1 MRWKRE
7 VEGIERRRELAL
19 EQGGAEAVAAQHAQG
34 RLTIRERIDGL
45 LDPGSFREQ
54 GPIAGHSETD
64 ERGELTSF
72 TPANY
77 VLGFGRIDGR
87 PIVVGGEDFT
97 LKGGS
102 PSPAG
107 LRKSV
112 FSEEMALRYRLPLVR
127 FLEGGGGSVPRPAAD
142 GARRA
147 PPPAAPPANS
157 PPRFMSIARLLG
169 EVPVVSAAM
178 GATAGFPAARL
189 VASHFS
195 LMIRDTAQVLIGGPK
210 LVERALGRSMTK
222 EELGGYRV
230 HERSGVVDNVA
241 RDEKHAFELIRQFL
255 SYLPTNIAEAA
266 PVSACEDP
274 RERAEEEL
282 LSIVPRERR
291 KGYKI
296 RRLLELVVDEA
307 SFFELTPGWGRTQ
320 VTGLARMNG
329 QPVGVMANDPHFYA
343 GAMTAD
349 GAQKVRR
356 FIDFC
361 DTFHLPVISFVDEPG
376 FMIGPDA
383 ERDAT
388 IRHGMAALCAL
399 MQSSVP
405 FVSVIVRKVFGVA
418 GAAHF
423 GPGGEVFAWPSAES
437 GALPLEGG
445 VAVAFHRQIAAAP
458 DPEAFRRELEEKL
471 VAQRS
476 PYARGEGF
484 GANDMIDPRQTR
496 AVLCDWVERIQTVL
510 AEHRGP
516 RSYSFR
522 P

>member
-1 MRWKRE
+1 MSWE
-7 VEGIERRRELAL
+7 EEAEGIALRKRRAL
-19 EQGGAEAVAAQHAQG
+19 ELGGPEAVEQQHERG
-34 RLTIRERIDGL
+34 RLTVRERIASLIDA
-45 LDPGSFREQ
+45 GSFREQ
-54 GPIAGHSETD
+54 GPMAGHAETD
-64 ERGELTSF
+64 EDGKLVSF
-72 TPANY
+72 SAANF
-77 VLGFGRIDGR
+77 VLGFARLEGR

-97 LKGGS
+97 QKGGS

-112 FSEEMALRYRLPLVR
+112 FSEEMALRYKIPLVR
-127 FLEGGGGSVPRPAAD
+127 FLEGGGGSVPKPSSSAQRSA
-142 GARRA
+142 
-147 PPPAAPPANS
+147 PPAAPPAS
-157 PPRFMSIARLLG
+157 APPRFMSIARLLG
-169 EVPVVSAAM
+169 EVPVVSTAM

-195 LMIRDTAQVLIGGPK
+195 LMIRETSQVLIGGPK

-230 HERSGVVDNVA
+230 HQASGVVDNVA
-241 RDEKHAFELIRQFL
+241 RDEKHAFELIRSFL
-255 SYLPTNIAEAA
+255 SYLPTNVWQPA
-266 PVSACEDP
+266 PVIESDDP
-274 RERAEEEL
+274 PGREEQDL
-282 LSIVPRERR
+282 VSIVPRERR
-291 KGYKI
+291 KGYKM
-296 RRLLELVVDEA
+296 RRIVELVVDEG
-307 SFFELTPGWGRTQ
+307 SFLELTPGWGRTQ
-320 VTGLARMNG
+320 ITGLARLSG
-329 QPVGVMANDPHFYA
+329 QPIGVMANDPHFYA

-356 FIDFC
+356 FLDLC
-361 DTFHLPVISFVDEPG
+361 DTFHLPVVSFVDEPG

-388 IRHGMAALCAL
+388 IRHGMAALCAV
-399 MQSSVP
+399 MQCSVP
-405 FVSVIVRKVFGVA
+405 FASVIVRKVFGVA

-476 PYARGEGF
+476 PYARGEAF
-484 GANDMIDPRQTR
+484 AANDLIDPRQTR
-496 AVLCDWVERIQTVL
+496 PVLCDWVDRIQTTL
-510 AEHRGP
+510 TEHKGP
-516 RSYSFR
+516 RSYTYR

>member
-1 MRWKRE
+1 MTWKPE
-7 VEGIERRRELAL
+7 VEGIELRKRLAL
-19 EQGGAEAVAAQHAQG
+19 EQGGSEAVAKQHAAG
-34 RLTIRERIDGL
+34 RLTVRERVGGL
-45 LDPGSFREQ
+45 VDPGSFREQ
-54 GPIAGHSETD
+54 GPMAGHGETD
-64 ERGELTSF
+64 ESGALTSF
-72 TPANY
+72 TPANF
-77 VLGFGRIDGR
+77 VLGFARIEGR
-87 PIVVGGEDFT
+87 PVIVGGEDFT

-127 FLEGGGGSVPRPAAD
+127 FLEGGGGSVPRPSS
-142 GARRA
+142 GERKA
-147 PPPAAPPANS
+147 PPPSAPPANA

-169 EVPVVSAAM
+169 EVPVVSAAV

-195 LMIRDTAQVLIGGPK
+195 LMIRETSQVLIGGPR
-210 LVERALGRSMTK
+210 LVERAVGQSMTK

-230 HERSGVVDNVA
+230 HQASGVVDNVA
-241 RDEKHAFELIRQFL
+241 NDEKHAFELIRRFL
-255 SYLPTNIAEAA
+255 GYLPTNISDVA
-266 PVSACEDP
+266 PVTACDDP
-274 RERAEEEL
+274 TGREAEEL

-291 KGYKI
+291 KVYKM
-296 RRLLELVVDEA
+296 RRVLDAVLDEG

-320 VTGLARMNG
+320 ITGLARLDG

-356 FIDFC
+356 FLDLC
-361 DTFHLPVISFVDEPG
+361 DTFHLPIVSFVDEPG

-383 ERDAT
+383 ERTAT
-388 IRHGMAALCAL
+388 IRHGMAALCAV
-399 MQSSVP
+399 MQCSVP

-471 VAQRS
+471 VAQRN
-476 PYARGEGF
+476 PYGRGEGF
-484 GANDMIDPRQTR
+484 GANDLIDPRQTR
-496 AVLCDWVERIQTVL
+496 PVLCDWVDRIQMRL
-510 AEHRGP
+510 REHTGP
-516 RSYSFR
+516 RSYTYR